1 MVLIPRDLRGDALT
15 PSELAVAPTR
25 EDADDQFELPDLC
38 ARPQCR
44 LEFRQSVGRGRKK
57 DYCSETCRR
66 LADRDYKRARAT
78 VEHFEKLARRSRH
91 DVLAFGRSAD
101 EQFEGEMS
109 EDVSIAR
116 AAGALDRAEAVL
128 RFVVNSDDRLVVELE
143 ALCNGVRQ
151 LVRGAE
157 AS

>member
-1 MVLIPRDLRGDALT
+1 MKSAEHVSSLAGEASDDLFD
-15 PSELAVAPTR
+15 
-25 EDADDQFELPDLC
+25 LPDMC

-44 LEFRQSVGRGRKK
+44 KEFRQQVGRGRKK

-101 EQFEGEMS
+101 DPADGGVS
-109 EDVSIAR
+109 EEVAVAQ
-116 AAGALDRAEAVL
+116 AAAALDRADAVP
-128 RFVVNSDDRLVVELE
+128 RFVGDADPRLVEELR
-143 ALCNGVRQ
+143 ALCAGVRP
-151 LVRGAE
+151 LVVTAQ
-157 AS
+157 ASG

>member
-1 MVLIPRDLRGDALT
+1 MVQSANHVH
-15 PSELAVAPTR
+15 SVAG
-25 EDADDQFELPDLC
+25 EAADDQFDLPDLC

-44 LEFRQSVGRGRKK
+44 KEFRQQVGRGRKK

-101 EQFEGEMS
+101 EGGGASVS
-109 EDVSIAR
+109 EEVAIAR
-116 AAGALDRAEAVL
+116 ATDALGRAEAVL
-128 RFVVNSDDRLVVELE
+128 RFVSDADERLVEELQ
-143 ALCNGVRQ
+143 ALCDGVRV
-151 LVRGAE
+151 LVTHAQAG
-157 AS
+157 

>member
-1 MVLIPRDLRGDALT
+1 MTLT
-15 PSELAVAPTR
+15 ELAVAAAG
-25 EDADDQFELPDLC
+25 EAAEDQFDLPDLC

-44 LEFRQSVGRGRKK
+44 QEFRQTVGRGRKK

-78 VEHFEKLARRSRH
+78 VEHFEKLARRSRY

-101 EQFEGEMS
+101 EQTGSVS
-109 EDVSIAR
+109 EEVSISR
-116 AAGALDRAEAVL
+116 AVGALERAEAVL
-128 RFVVNSDDRLVVELE
+128 RFVGDGDERLVAELE
-143 ALCNGVRQ
+143 ALCEGVRH
-151 LVRGAE
+151 LIRGAH

>member
-1 MVLIPRDLRGDALT
+1 MT
-15 PSELAVAPTR
+15 PPELSVAATG
-25 EDADDQFELPDLC
+25 ESAEDQFDLPDLC

-44 LEFRQSVGRGRKK
+44 QEFRQAVGRGRKK
-57 DYCSETCRR
+57 DYCSDTCRR

-78 VEHFEKLARRSRH
+78 VKRARATVEHFDKLARRSRH

-101 EQFEGEMS
+101 EVGEVAVS
-109 EDVSIAR
+109 EEVSIAL

-128 RFVVNSDDRLVVELE
+128 RFVTDGDDRLVAELE
-143 ALCNGVRQ
+143 ALCAGVRS
-151 LVRGAE
+151 LVHRAQ